1 MTTKSI
7 RVSEEIYN
15 LLVSL
20 KHPGQSFTGLLI
32 ELLAKLAKTK

>member
-7 RVSEEIYN
+7 RVDEKVYDE
-15 LLVSL
+15 LVSL
-20 KHPGQSFTGLLI
+20 KHPGQSFTGLFI